1 MSVRKLSRF
10 KFDLVR
16 QEKRIIFFTAVAV
29 FAYSIFAFFVD
40 FKELFRISFS
50 FDWRLL
56 PLLLFLSFVNYLFRI
71 WRFFYYL
78 QVLGVRISFGKA
90 VIIFLSTLSM
100 TLTPGK
106 SGELIRAYLVKKE
119 TGKGFFKIVPVVV
132 LERVMDGI
140 AMLILGAVGVY
151 FFMGDIPI
159 LFFLSLLPIL
169 LLYLI
174 FHFRKSVVFFVKKL
188 EERFSRLNILES
200 LVVFFSNSEQLIKGR
215 VISFSLILS
224 ILSWCF
230 EAGAFYLLLDFFGF
244 SGVKIFAFSLFVFS
258 FSSIAGFFAM
268 IPGGVGVAEG
278 SILSFLTFF
287 LKLSFPLAS
296 FITLV
301 FRMITLWFG
310 VFLGIIFFFIFAN
323 RRD

>member
-1 MSVRKLSRF
+1 MSIRKLSGF
-10 KFDLVR
+10 KFDFAA
-16 QEKRIIFFTAVAV
+16 QERKIIFFTAAAV

-40 FKELFRISFS
+40 FKELFRIGFS

-56 PLLLFLSFVNYLFRI
+56 PFLLLLSFVNYLFRI

-78 QVLGVRISFGKA
+78 QVLGVKISFKKSA
-90 VIIFLSTLSM
+90 VIFLSTLSM

-106 SGELIRAYLVKKE
+106 SGELIRAYLVKRAA
-119 TGKGFFKIVPVVV
+119 GKSFFKIVPVVV

-140 AMLILGAVGVY
+140 AMLILGVLGVY

-159 LFFLSLLPIL
+159 MFFLSLFPIA

-174 FHFRKSVVFFVKKL
+174 FHFRKRVVFIVKKL
-188 EERFSRLNILES
+188 ERRLPRLNILES
-200 LVVFFSNSEQLIKGR
+200 LLIFFSNSEQLIKGR
-215 VISFSLILS
+215 VIGFSLILS

-244 SGVKIFAFSLFVFS
+244 SGLKIFAFSLFVFS

-287 LKLSFPLAS
+287 LKMSFPLAS

-310 VFLGIIFFFIFAN
+310 VFLGIVFFSIFAN
-323 RRD
+323 RRY